1 MEDRLN
7 KAARAVWR
15 VGECYDIMLFIV
27 ECENVGVVS
36 LVKVPQLPYVIAKGE
51 DGQWSLYS
59 DNTVVA
65 KFVEGIQ
72 TFGRRYINAVY
83 KSIIIYTCT

>member
-1 MEDRLN
+1 M
-7 KAARAVWR
+7 
-15 VGECYDIMLFIV
+15 
-27 ECENVGVVS
+27 GVVL

-59 DNTVVA
+59 DNTVVD

-72 TFGRRYINAVY
+72 TFGRRYITAVY
-83 KSIIIYTCT
+83 KSIYMYMSCVKPCIV